1 MTTMGPTRQGGGGQ
15 DRPGRAATGDS
26 GEGDTDT
33 RRWPAVRPDGG
44 ATVGGVLLAAGQSSR
59 FDPGNKLLAT
69 LDGVPLVRRAAAT
82 LTDSRVAEVVVVTG
96 NGAEAVREA
105 LEGLDVTLRHN
116 DSFASGQ
123 SSSLHEGVRA
133 ARERG
138 WDAVVFALG
147 DMPAVAPG
155 SVDALLDA
163 YGSRS
168 GSTSIFPAAYQGKR
182 GNPVLFDASRF
193 DDLLAVTGD
202 TGGREVILSSDDVE
216 LVETDDPGVTRDVD
230 YAADLDRLEKNEE

>member
-1 MTTMGPTRQGGGGQ
+1 MTP
-15 DRPGRAATGDS
+15 
-26 GEGDTDT
+26 TDT
-33 RRWPAVRPDGG
+33 TRDGGDGRWRPKGGAAAGDARTRPVVRPDGG

-69 LDGVPLVRRAAAT
+69 LEGTPLVRRAAET
-82 LTDSRVAEVVVVTG
+82 LTESRLAEVVVVTG
-96 NGAEAVREA
+96 YEADAVREA
-105 LEGLDVTLRHN
+105 FDGLDVTIRHN
-116 DSFASGQ
+116 ESYARGQ
-123 SSSLHEGVRA
+123 STSLHEGVQA

-138 WDAVVFALG
+138 WDAIVFGLG
-147 DMPAVAPG
+147 DMPAVAPT

-163 YGSRS
+163 YASRP

-182 GNPVLFDASRF
+182 GNPVLFDASQF

-202 TGGREVILSSDDVE
+202 TGGRELILSSDDVE

-230 YAADLDRLEKNEE
+230 YAADLDRFSDDE